1 MVKKQ
6 TRRIPRQPAE
16 QAAPKERTRRA
27 RPQPKR
33 ERTGP
38 PAPADTPEA
47 SGGVDWL
54 NLASLLVFLAVVLWI
69 GWDGYR
75 QHRRTAARIAEANA
89 AVAANDAGRLDASR
103 RALLDAQ
110 AALLRE
116 AATPAAVAMGF
127 LHGSGV
133 SLDRQLATVYRNL
146 GQWHADRQEPGPA
159 TRAYALALAY
169 DPNLDGVAQ
178 ALAQECFFAGAWGLG
193 LRACALG
200 RAAEGD
206 RLEHFE
212 RLFRKRL
219 ATDDHAPA
227 R

>member
-1 MVKKQ
+1 MVKKR
-6 TRRIPRQPAE
+6 TRQAARQPAE
-16 QAAPKERTRRA
+16 RTAAPQRTRRV

-33 ERTGP
+33 ERTAP
-38 PAPADTPEA
+38 PAPEETPEA

-116 AATPAAVAMGF
+116 ATTPAAVAMGL

-159 TRAYALALAY
+159 TRVYALALAY
-169 DPNLDGVAQ
+169 DPDLDNAAQ
-178 ALAQECFFAGAWGLG
+178 ALAQECFFARAWGLG

-200 RAAEGD
+200 RAEEGD
-206 RLEHFE
+206 QIGRASCRE
-212 RLFRKRL
+212 RV
-219 ATDDHAPA
+219 
-227 R
+227 